1 MKCIKKGA
9 EIKRVKNDVA
19 NIAVE
24 EDGWS
29 FCPKSEWKTKVRD
42 VGKVS
47 RSQKKKA
54 EAEVASD
61 DPVIN

>member
-1 MKCIKKGA
+1 MKCIKKG
-9 EIKRVKNDVA
+9 ESIKRVNNDVA
-19 NIAVE
+19 SIAVE
-24 EDGWS
+24 EDGWN

-54 EAEVASD
+54 EAQVTSD
-61 DPVIN
+61 DSVIN